1 MKHNLENIKIGDTV
15 VFSTGG
21 WYNTMTFAKV
31 TKVTPKQFEAG
42 SYRFH
47 KKDGSMIGDAYRSC
61 RLATDEDF
69 ANKKKEEQHISLRNK
84 ILNFCK
90 YFDKVNS
97 MSIED
102 MEIITNIISK
112 YEKE

>member
-1 MKHNLENIKIGDTV
+1 
-15 VFSTGG
+15 
-21 WYNTMTFAKV
+21 
-31 TKVTPKQFEAG
+31 
-42 SYRFH
+42 
-47 KKDGSMIGDAYRSC
+47 MIGDAYRSC

-102 MEIITNIISK
+102 METITNIISK